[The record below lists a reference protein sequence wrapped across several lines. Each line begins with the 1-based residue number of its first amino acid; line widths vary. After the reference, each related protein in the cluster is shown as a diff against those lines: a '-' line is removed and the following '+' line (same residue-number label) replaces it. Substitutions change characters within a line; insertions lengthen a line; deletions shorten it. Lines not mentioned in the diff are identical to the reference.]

1 MTVAQVQL
9 IAKQTM
15 SYMENQIKV
24 GMRLRDIRDIAED
37 RMLSLGATSFWY
49 WDIGAFIFSGRDT
62 RRSVSGKRYRTKDKR
77 VECDDIITIDL
88 SPQSGDSWVDYARTF
103 VIEGG
108 EVVRDIDAIK
118 NAEWRDGI
126 AMTAKLHE
134 LLSDFVSPRTT
145 FEALY
150 NYINRFLKVN
160 GYINCD
166 FLGNLGHSIA
176 TDKGDR
182 IYIEKGNTAELSAV
196 EYFTFEP
203 HISIKRGKY
212 GFKREDI
219 YYFQDN
225 QLVKL

>member
-1 MTVAQVQL
+1 MPKIECCRSAQRRFG
-9 IAKQTM
+9 IGI
-15 SYMENQIKV
+15 SE
-24 GMRLRDIRDIAED
+24 RLYFREEIRDVRFPA
-37 RMLSLGATSFWY
+37 S
-49 WDIGAFIFSGRDT
+49 DT
-62 RRSVSGKRYRTKDKR
+62 GR

-88 SPQSGDSWVDYARTF
+88 SPQSGDSWGDYARTF

-182 IYIEKGNTAELSAV
+182 IYIEKGNTSELSAV

>member
-62 RRSVSGKRYRTKDKR
+62 RRSVSGKRYRNKDKR

-88 SPQSGDSWVDYARTF
+88 SPQSGDSWGDYARTF

-182 IYIEKGNTAELSAV
+182 IYIENGNTAELPAV

>member
-88 SPQSGDSWVDYARTF
+88 SPQSGDSWGDYARTF

-176 TDKGDR
+176 TDKGGQNLYR
-182 IYIEKGNTAELSAV
+182 KGQHRRAV
-196 EYFTFEP
+196 CRRVL
-203 HISIKRGKY
+203 HIRAAHIDQTG
-212 GFKREDI
+212 
-219 YYFQDN
+219 
-225 QLVKL
+225 